1 MKNIFLL
8 PMCSVL
14 VAFLLALATHLQ
26 ADTNAPA
33 GVDAKSKEVLT
44 KLLNSLKTAKSA
56 EAGIK
61 MSMEISLPGLP
72 PQHMSGDYSF
82 AMQRPN
88 KLAMVLTNGMMGA
101 TVISDGTN
109 QLTHLPMLKKYTLTP
124 AGKDLMSATP
134 GGDAESMAGT
144 MGSLGLLGAI
154 FNTNGYEGF
163 IDGIPS
169 ALYKGVE
176 KIGSRSSHH
185 IVLSTDSGELD
196 MYVDAGAKPIL
207 HRWSMD
213 MAKLLD
219 NEALSNSPEA
229 LEAMK
234 KSKMLMSM
242 TFTNWVLNAK
252 LATNRFTITIPQT
265 AAKVSSF
272 SEAAKGVHAE
282 ELDEEDKIPDLTN
295 KEAPAFKLDLVDG
308 GELELSRLK
317 DQSAIVLTFWNTKA
331 APAAKA
337 LPLLAALAKDYEAKG
352 VVLYVVNE
360 DQDKDEITAFLAKL
374 RLKLNAVLDPDG
386 KVGQLYG
393 VRGVP
398 HTVLINKKGIVHAV
412 HIGYSP
418 EMNSV
423 LAPDLDKMLKN

>member
-169 ALYKGVE
+169 AVYKG
-176 KIGSRSSHH
+176 
-185 IVLSTDSGELD
+185 
-196 MYVDAGAKPIL
+196 
-207 HRWSMD
+207 
-213 MAKLLD
+213 
-219 NEALSNSPEA
+219 
-229 LEAMK
+229 
-234 KSKMLMSM
+234 
-242 TFTNWVLNAK
+242 
-252 LATNRFTITIPQT
+252 
-265 AAKVSSF
+265 
-272 SEAAKGVHAE
+272 
-282 ELDEEDKIPDLTN
+282 
-295 KEAPAFKLDLVDG
+295 
-308 GELELSRLK
+308 
-317 DQSAIVLTFWNTKA
+317 
-331 APAAKA
+331 
-337 LPLLAALAKDYEAKG
+337 
-352 VVLYVVNE
+352 
-360 DQDKDEITAFLAKL
+360 
-374 RLKLNAVLDPDG
+374 
-386 KVGQLYG
+386 
-393 VRGVP
+393 
-398 HTVLINKKGIVHAV
+398 
-412 HIGYSP
+412 
-418 EMNSV
+418 
-423 LAPDLDKMLKN
+423 